1 MANKEEVFSG
11 IGTAP
16 AFYNVMGPEGNG
28 KEKEGYQGGQI
39 LVDRNLPPRP
49 TTKGGLVPR
58 PFPSAQL
65 FVLARNI
72 EPSKW
77 YHFCHSYSSILMRV
91 FTYQDGLKVL
101 GFNFPDERENPLPSD
116 FFKYL
121 HFGYNF
127 RGMFTDVQIFDRYF
141 TEEEQ
146 ISRTTGCE
154 KLEGEIFTWDTSK
167 IDITQVS
174 SNHLKTRVIIT
185 TSGHLVP

>member
-1 MANKEEVFSG
+1 MFEGIIATSSAPYHKNITEFTLCYRLQVESFNNGEINVVLANKEEVFTG

-49 TTKGGLVPR
+49 TTQGGLVPR

-146 ISRTTGCE
+146 
-154 KLEGEIFTWDTSK
+154 
-167 IDITQVS
+167 
-174 SNHLKTRVIIT
+174 
-185 TSGHLVP
+185 LVVKN